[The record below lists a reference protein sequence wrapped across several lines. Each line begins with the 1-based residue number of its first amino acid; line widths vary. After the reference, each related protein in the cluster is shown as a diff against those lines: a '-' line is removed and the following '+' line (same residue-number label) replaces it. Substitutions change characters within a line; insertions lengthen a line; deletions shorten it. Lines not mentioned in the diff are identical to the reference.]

1 MTLNVRAVG
10 RFGLALRAPLP
21 LESEDRNAPSEAKV
35 AEAER
40 VDTRSPE
47 MLPASSSD
55 PTERGFRVE
64 TAADEHHEFLT
75 PVGEFDGSA
84 LAAFEEAFRARIAAE
99 KPIVIDLGRVTFID
113 SSGLWAIILSQRI
126 CRQHGIGLLLR
137 PGPDKVQSV
146 FEVTGLYDL
155 LPFTP
160 APSAGAL

>member
-10 RFGLALRAPLP
+10 RFGLVLRAPIP
-21 LESEDRNAPSEAKV
+21 LERAGRKAADEVQA
-35 AEAER
+35 AEAGQ
-40 VDTRSPE
+40 VAVRSPE
-47 MLPASSSD
+47 MLPASSTD
-55 PTERGFRVE
+55 PMERGFRVE

-84 LAAFEEAFRARIAAE
+84 LAAFEDAFRARMACE
-99 KPIVIDLGRVTFID
+99 KPIVIDLSRVTFID

-126 CRQHGIGLLLR
+126 CRQHGIGLLIK

-155 LPFTP
+155 LPFTAP
-160 APSAGAL
+160 ASSEAP